1 MNYRLSSF
9 LTNFRTHVFGPRN
22 DSNVKKMIEQQSVPL
37 SKMVSRTLQRIQ
49 RRNNASKRKFVEISP
64 TTPAN
69 NDDADDVSDKDDKQ
83 EKQGEDLWMCLV
95 ELAREKWSC
104 VHTYYVTATEKFIST
119 FIQYTVHVCYKL

>member
-1 MNYRLSSF
+1 
-9 LTNFRTHVFGPRN
+9 
-22 DSNVKKMIEQQSVPL
+22 MIEQQSVPL

-64 TTPAN
+64 TTPSN

-104 VHTYYVTATEKFIST
+104 AVTATEKFIST
-119 FIQYTVHVCYKL
+119 YIQQYTVHVCYKL

>member
-1 MNYRLSSF
+1 MF
-9 LTNFRTHVFGPRN
+9 LAPEFNVFI
-22 DSNVKKMIEQQSVPL
+22 DDQQQSVPL

-83 EKQGEDLWMCLV
+83 EKQGEDCGCLV

-104 VHTYYVTATEKFIST
+104 VHTYYVTATVYL
-119 FIQYTVHVCYKL
+119 QYIHVCYKL